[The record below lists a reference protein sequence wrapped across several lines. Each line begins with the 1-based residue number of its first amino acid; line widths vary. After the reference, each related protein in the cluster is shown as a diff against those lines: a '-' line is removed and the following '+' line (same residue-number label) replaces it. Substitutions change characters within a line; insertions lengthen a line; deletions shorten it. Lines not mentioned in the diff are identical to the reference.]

1 MEDQESM
8 TIEVQRESGGFA
20 GEVKGANPESPDDF
34 ARIRQAFLDHGVI
47 MIRNHPLTPKVQLE
61 FSRRFGPLMGR
72 RPSTP
77 DKVLMPGQPE
87 IVVLSN
93 RKKNGENVGIT
104 DAGRYWHSDLCF
116 EEEPNLGTIVHAVEV
131 PPLGGDTL
139 FADLEQ
145 AYATLPDDLKK
156 LVEGKRAAH
165 TFRKHYLEVMAAG
178 SPRPPLT
185 AEQFAALKETYH
197 PIARTHP
204 DTGRK
209 TLFINPGHT
218 THIEGLD
225 EAESRDLLDALFE
238 HCLKPEFIYRHQ
250 WRAGDTVIW
259 DNRRVMHNAEPYD
272 MDRYTRHMHRSCI
285 HGDRPF

>member
-1 MEDQESM
+1 M
-8 TIEVQRESGGFA
+8 TIEIKQASGGFA
-20 GEVKGANPESPDDF
+20 GEVMGADPEDGADF
-34 ARIRQAFLDHGVI
+34 AAVHEAFLDHGVI
-47 MIRNHPLTPKVQLE
+47 MIRDHPLSPEAQLD

-87 IVVLSN
+87 IVILSN
-93 RKKNGENVGIT
+93 RQNEKGESVGIN

-116 EEEPNLGTIVHAVEV
+116 EEEPNLGTIVHAVEI
-131 PPLGGDTL
+131 PPEGGDTL
-139 FADLEQ
+139 FADLGQ
-145 AYATLPDDLKK
+145 AYAALPDALKQRI
-156 LVEGKRAAH
+156 EGKRAAH
-165 TFRKHYLEVMAAG
+165 TFRKHYLEVMAQG

-185 AEQFAALKETYH
+185 PEQFAALKETYH

-204 DTGRK
+204 ETGRR

-218 THIEGLD
+218 THIEGMP
-225 EAESRDLLDALFE
+225 EQESRELLDTLFE
-238 HCLKPEFIYRHQ
+238 HCLKPEFIYRHK
-250 WRAGDTVIW
+250 WRVGDTVIW

-272 MDRYTRHMHRSCI
+272 MSRYTRHMHRTCI